1 MSLLSGGFISGGKLV
16 LGEYLISIPQ
26 RVLSRV
32 QDHQSV
38 TLGIR
43 QEDVTVSIDSTSMN
57 GITIP
62 ARVES
67 AEADYVHRTQTVYL
81 RTGQWSYSGLCS
93 LDLNLSIGQSV
104 HVELDRERLYLFDA
118 KSGLCI

>member
-1 MSLLSGGFISGGKLV
+1 MSLLSGGFISGDKLV
-16 LGEYLISIPQ
+16 LGEYLISLPQ
-26 RVLSRV
+26 RLLARV
-32 QDHQSV
+32 QDHQAV
-38 TLGIR
+38 TLGMR
-43 QEDVTVSIDSTSMN
+43 QEDVTISSDSTSTN

-62 ARVES
+62 AKVES
-67 AEADYVHRTQTVYL
+67 TEADYVHRTQTVHL
-81 RTGQWSYSGLCS
+81 RTGPWSYSGLCS